1 MSRWTVELIEAAEAE
16 LEKLSDDMQAKF
28 LHIAEML
35 EGFGPQG
42 VGMPLVRPLRDKLWE
57 MRLKGKDGIAR
68 GMYFLAAGRSIKVVR
83 IFVKKTQKTPNKEID
98 LALKRLKEDRGNG

>member
-1 MSRWTVELIEAAEAE
+1 
-16 LEKLSDDMQAKF
+16 MQAKF

-35 EGFGPQG
+35 ESFGPHG

-68 GMYFLAAGRSIKVVR
+68 AIYFLAAGRSVRIVR
-83 IFVKKTQKTPNKEID
+83 IFTKKTQKTPNKEID
-98 LALKRLKEDRGNG
+98 LALKRLKEDLGNG